1 MLVNPVLLQGEA
13 HRLASMP
20 GRVVPDQIDPVA
32 GKPLPEPFNE
42 PGALPLVEPGRAHS
56 HDLSE
61 RTDDGGVEQDL
72 FFPGEVE
79 STVARPLGNQ
89 PLRGKAS

>member
-42 PGALPLVEPGRAHS
+42 PGALPLVEPGRAHA
-56 HDLSE
+56 HDFAE
-61 RTDDGGVEQDL
+61 RADDGGVEQDL
-72 FFPGEVE
+72 FLPGEVE

-89 PLRGKAS
+89 PFLGKAS